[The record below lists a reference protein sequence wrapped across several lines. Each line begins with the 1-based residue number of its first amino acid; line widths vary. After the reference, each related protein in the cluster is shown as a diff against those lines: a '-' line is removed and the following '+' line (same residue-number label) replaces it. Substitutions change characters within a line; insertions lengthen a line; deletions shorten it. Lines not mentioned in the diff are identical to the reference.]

1 MLTTYYAITATDYS
15 NLYKYCITCSLISL
29 VPLFYLIF
37 IRSYFSIVATMSDD
51 RQELRGNLD
60 LLKNEELEIS
70 MQEKVFNYSVCWI
83 QNDWHLW
90 PNDSEKISQHSSNKQ
105 QQTI

>member
-1 MLTTYYAITATDYS
+1 MLTTYYAITSTDYS

-51 RQELRGNLD
+51 RQELRGNLN

-70 MQEKVFNYSVCWI
+70 MQEKVFNYSVC
-83 QNDWHLW
+83 
-90 PNDSEKISQHSSNKQ
+90 
-105 QQTI
+105 